1 MSIKDLSSGRINN
14 QAIRIIASLILFSIT
29 SMGYTQVRV
38 PFEQRESV
46 YTPGKKSWTLKGDFV
61 MIGNTNLTLLNYG
74 ENQNNAGHMVFVDI
88 DGNKNTFNSSA
99 ASLSLPV
106 ENDAIVG
113 CSRIIYAGL
122 YWTGR
127 AHDDTSPNVFLAAK
141 TILAETPISVNEN
154 LTLQHTHKIR
164 NSHYSMSVE
173 RQGTIFNYNNKYTF
187 FSTLPEEPVVEFEF
201 LNSSPHVRYRIN
213 GGGWQ
218 NVSNVNVSTSS
229 GVRTATFL
237 PVVINQGSLGAP
249 ITINQLRRA
258 SNNNLSE
265 ANYRASAYAIGTH
278 IGTSAY
284 ETIFREFDKS
294 RIKLKH
300 HNASDYTIIDA
311 SDANFTTNIYYPT
324 NSDGF
329 MYVGY
334 AEVTDYIREYG
345 IGEYTVADIALREGD
360 GGGTGYYGGWGL
372 IVVYENNEM
381 NWRDISIFDGY
392 AFVER
397 EGSEGTTTSYDLQVS
412 GFNPIPNGAVNAKIG
427 IMAGE
432 GDRAIAGDFLEIQ
445 KRNTTEFVRLSH
457 AGNTANNFFNSS
469 IITETNE
476 RNPFLVNNTGIDIAS
491 FPLPNANNEIIDN
504 EQTST
509 TFRYGTSQDLYSI
522 FLIALSI
529 EAYVPEQ
536 VSENAVNSING
547 LPPGED
553 IVVLPGQEI
562 EFTLEIQNAGSEAV
576 NNAQVRIPIPYTAE
590 YVSSSVEYFYTG
602 HNGLQPV
609 FNPSS
614 GATGALILD
623 IGHIPMPE
631 IQGQL
636 MARLTY
642 KFKVTEDCFILSNP
656 NCEPYLTINGT
667 LTSVGVISGSTGVMG
682 FIQGYQST
690 GECTNEPITDP
701 LSILIDRTAFINVNC
716 QPQENF
722 TTRSFT
728 YCNVQGS
735 SIPFADVFGFFPS
748 GTRFYNN
755 LNKDIEYTSGTG
767 FPAIEG
773 VTTYYAIPPGITS
786 CWWEFT
792 IDVFTLNT
800 VPATTDL
807 TYCQNQVA
815 SPLTAIPTQSNY
827 LLYYYTGNTGGTPL
841 TSLTPSTAADG
852 ITSYFVAEAVS
863 AQCISPNRAEIEVTV
878 LPAPECSISGADGPF
893 CPGISQTYTAPA
905 GLKAY
910 AWSITG
916 NGSISG
922 NTNQQSVT
930 VITGSGCG
938 DSFVLTLTTT
948 NNNDCTAVC
957 QKEVSIVDTTAP
969 VFTTI
974 PADMSVEC
982 DGEGNTLALTNWLTN
997 VAATDNCGLQGI
1009 SHNFTG
1015 LSDLCGAT
1023 GAATVT
1029 WTAMDACGN
1038 TATTSA
1044 TVTVVDTTA
1053 PYFTTAPANLTL
1065 ECDGAG
1071 NTSAL
1076 TAWLNS
1082 AVAADVC
1089 GSVSVSHNF
1098 TGLSD
1103 LCGATGA
1110 ATVTW
1115 TATDACGNTATT
1127 SATVTVVD
1135 TTTPV
1140 ISCNPAVVVP
1150 ADEGEDFATIIIPVP
1165 SILEICGTYTLVN
1178 DFNSTGNA
1186 SGQYPLGTTVVT
1198 WTATDAC
1205 GNISTCSFT
1214 VTVQD
1219 EEAPVIICPPTV
1231 TVGCPS
1237 EVPAAFASYQEFV
1250 AAGGEA
1256 YDNNE
1261 IVESSFV
1268 LLSESSDGQS
1278 CPEII
1283 TRIYQIADD
1292 GGNTSTCSHQI
1303 IIHDLTA
1310 PLFTLIPED
1319 LTVEC
1324 DGEGNS
1330 DTLAQWLTHVA
1341 ATDNCSEAVITHNF
1355 TGLSD
1360 LCGATGAATVIWTA
1374 MDACGNIATTTATFT
1389 IVDTTPPAMEC
1400 PESLMEVFI
1409 SPAQTGYVA
1418 QSNEFDISTAS
1429 DACGSVTLTHNLSHT
1444 TQHSLEGYEFHPGD
1458 TEVVWTATDA
1468 CGNTSEC
1475 IFTVRVSITGSE
1487 PLTLSLATGNA
1498 TCFGADNGWATATVS
1513 GGAPPYT
1520 ISWITDPPQEGPYAT
1535 TLPAGTYNVT
1545 VEDMEGNMLQD
1556 SFTIHQPDAPIS
1568 ITSQT
1573 GLLLCHQDQSGSISI
1588 QVSGGTPPY
1597 AFSWSNGAI
1606 TQNIFDVAADIYQL
1620 IIEDSQGC
1628 QYTETFTLQQPEAIG
1643 VSNISIVGVEYR
1655 NDPTGSIHFETL
1667 GGTAPYTYLWN
1678 NGAQTPFLENIAGG
1692 DYEVRILD
1700 NHGCDY
1706 QHSFFV
1712 HWQHDN
1718 VAEEEEVRIPQAFSP
1733 NNDGHN
1739 DVWVIRGLDE
1749 YPAHNLQV
1757 FNRYGTLVF
1766 QASPYD
1772 NNWDGTP
1779 NRGSFYASDGKL
1791 PAGTYYYI
1799 LTLQPGQKPLSG
1811 WVYIAR

>member
-1 MSIKDLSSGRINN
+1 MEYYRQWKHFR
-14 QAIRIIASLILFSIT
+14 Q
-29 SMGYTQVRV
+29 YK
-38 PFEQRESV
+38 P
-46 YTPGKKSWTLKGDFV
+46 
-61 MIGNTNLTLLNYG
+61 
-74 ENQNNAGHMVFVDI
+74 
-88 DGNKNTFNSSA
+88 
-99 ASLSLPV
+99 
-106 ENDAIVG
+106 
-113 CSRIIYAGL
+113 
-122 YWTGR
+122 
-127 AHDDTSPNVFLAAK
+127 
-141 TILAETPISVNEN
+141 AEC
-154 LTLQHTHKIR
+154 
-164 NSHYSMSVE
+164 YC
-173 RQGTIFNYNNKYTF
+173 
-187 FSTLPEEPVVEFEF
+187 
-201 LNSSPHVRYRIN
+201 
-213 GGGWQ
+213 
-218 NVSNVNVSTSS
+218 
-229 GVRTATFL
+229 
-237 PVVINQGSLGAP
+237 
-249 ITINQLRRA
+249 
-258 SNNNLSE
+258 
-265 ANYRASAYAIGTH
+265 NYRLWLWRFFLLTH
-278 IGTSAY
+278 
-284 ETIFREFDKS
+284 
-294 RIKLKH
+294 
-300 HNASDYTIIDA
+300 
-311 SDANFTTNIYYPT
+311 
-324 NSDGF
+324 
-329 MYVGY
+329 
-334 AEVTDYIREYG
+334 
-345 IGEYTVADIALREGD
+345 
-360 GGGTGYYGGWGL
+360 
-372 IVVYENNEM
+372 
-381 NWRDISIFDGY
+381 
-392 AFVER
+392 
-397 EGSEGTTTSYDLQVS
+397 
-412 GFNPIPNGAVNAKIG
+412 
-427 IMAGE
+427 
-432 GDRAIAGDFLEIQ
+432 
-445 KRNTTEFVRLSH
+445 
-457 AGNTANNFFNSS
+457 
-469 IITETNE
+469 
-476 RNPFLVNNTGIDIAS
+476 
-491 FPLPNANNEIIDN
+491 
-504 EQTST
+504 
-509 TFRYGTSQDLYSI
+509 
-522 FLIALSI
+522 
-529 EAYVPEQ
+529 
-536 VSENAVNSING
+536 
-547 LPPGED
+547 
-553 IVVLPGQEI
+553 
-562 EFTLEIQNAGSEAV
+562 
-576 NNAQVRIPIPYTAE
+576 
-590 YVSSSVEYFYTG
+590 
-602 HNGLQPV
+602 
-609 FNPSS
+609 
-614 GATGALILD
+614 
-623 IGHIPMPE
+623 
-631 IQGQL
+631 
-636 MARLTY
+636 
-642 KFKVTEDCFILSNP
+642 
-656 NCEPYLTINGT
+656 
-667 LTSVGVISGSTGVMG
+667 
-682 FIQGYQST
+682 
-690 GECTNEPITDP
+690 
-701 LSILIDRTAFINVNC
+701 
-716 QPQENF
+716 
-722 TTRSFT
+722 
-728 YCNVQGS
+728 
-735 SIPFADVFGFFPS
+735 
-748 GTRFYNN
+748 
-755 LNKDIEYTSGTG
+755 
-767 FPAIEG
+767 
-773 VTTYYAIPPGITS
+773 
-786 CWWEFT
+786 
-792 IDVFTLNT
+792 
-800 VPATTDL
+800 
-807 TYCQNQVA
+807 
-815 SPLTAIPTQSNY
+815 
-827 LLYYYTGNTGGTPL
+827 
-841 TSLTPSTAADG
+841 
-852 ITSYFVAEAVS
+852 
-863 AQCISPNRAEIEVTV
+863 
-878 LPAPECSISGADGPF
+878 
-893 CPGISQTYTAPA
+893 
-905 GLKAY
+905 
-910 AWSITG
+910 
-916 NGSISG
+916 
-922 NTNQQSVT
+922 
-930 VITGSGCG
+930 
-938 DSFVLTLTTT
+938 TTT
-948 NNNDCTAVC
+948 NTHDCTAVC

-1023 GAATVT
+1023 GAATVTWTATDVCGNTAITSATFTITDNTAPTFTTLPENITLQCDGSGNTTQINSWLSAVTASDVCGSVTISNDFAGLTAACGATGEATVT

-1115 TATDACGNTATT
+1115 TAMDACGNTATT

-1135 TTTPV
+1135 TTAPV

-1292 GGNTSTCSHQI
+1292 EGNTSTCSHQIIIHDLTTPLFTLIPEDLTVECDGNSDTLAQWLTHVAATDNCSEAVITHNFTGLSDLCGATGAATVIWTAMDACGNIATTTATFTIVDTTPPAFVCTENILVAADEDESFATLSIATPAVTDLCGSVTIINDFNGTDNASGQYPLGTTVVTWTATDACGNISTCSFTVTVQDDEAPVIICPPTVTVGCPSEVPAAFASYEEFVAAGGEAYDNNEIVESSFVLLSESSNGQSCPEIITRIYQIADDEGNTSTCSHQI

-1324 DGEGNS
+1324 DGNS
-1330 DTLAQWLTHVA
+1330 DALVQWLAHVA

-1444 TQHSLEGYEFHPGD
+1444 TQHSLDGYEFHPGD
-1458 TEVVWTATDA
+1458 TEVIWTATDA

-1573 GLLLCHQDQSGSISI
+1573 GHLLCHQDQSGSISI

-1597 AFSWSNGAI
+1597 AFSWSNGAT